1 MSVAGA
7 WRRLLRPVSALAAG
21 VLGVALLVWALA
33 ALAHGLAILL
43 LAAVLASAALPGDLR
58 LLWRRARAAVRA
70 GLLEYARLADAT
82 SNQKKEER

>member
-21 VLGVALLVWALA
+21 VLGVAL
-33 ALAHGLAILL
+33 AHGLAILL

-58 LLWRRARAAVRA
+58 LHWRRARAAVRA

>member
-21 VLGVALLVWALA
+21 GALA

-58 LLWRRARAAVRA
+58 LHWRRARAAVRA

>member
-33 ALAHGLAILL
+33 HGLAILL

-58 LLWRRARAAVRA
+58 LHWRRARAAVRA